1 MDSTAWPWFDLV
13 ASRLSALAIVLFVVL
28 NGGFA
33 ALVAARRDR
42 ALVNRW
48 TRPLIMA
55 DAALVLVAGGMPVAN
70 WMVQQVGGAM
80 LTLMPS
86 VAVNAA
92 APEPVSPGGE

>member
-1 MDSTAWPWFDLV
+1 M
-13 ASRLSALAIVLFVVL
+13 ASRLSAFAVVLFVVL

-48 TRPLIMA
+48 TRPLLVA
-55 DAALVLVAGGMPVAN
+55 DAVLVLVAGGMPVAN

-80 LTLMPS
+80 LALMPS
-86 VAVNAA
+86 VAVNTP
-92 APEPVSPGGE
+92 APAPVSPGGE